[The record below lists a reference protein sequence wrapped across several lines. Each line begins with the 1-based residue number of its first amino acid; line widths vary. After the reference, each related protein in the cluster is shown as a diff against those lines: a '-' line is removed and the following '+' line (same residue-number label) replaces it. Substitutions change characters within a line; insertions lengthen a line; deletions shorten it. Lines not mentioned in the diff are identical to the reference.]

1 MDINFEYY
9 KVFYYVAR
17 LKSVTL
23 AAKALFIT
31 QPAVSKS
38 IGKLEESLNCRLFNR
53 IRKMELTTEGAT
65 LYGHIS
71 KAFQHILTGVEELED
86 MTKLNRGE
94 VCIGAVHMF
103 IRYYLM
109 PYLESYHTKYP
120 DISIK
125 FNNSDMRGTAA
136 ALRSSKIDFGIVT
149 KPIDRPDDFDVI
161 PLGVLR
167 DVFIAG
173 DMFAQLKDKEMT
185 LEELSRYP
193 IICLKAGM
201 MTRHYTD
208 ALFLEKNIILKPVFE
223 LEMLDIM
230 VPLSEI
236 GLGISLVNNI
246 VADAHVGRSKIFELK
261 LKEQLPE
268 REICIIKNKGDNLS
282 FAASAFIEELH
293 NLKL

>member
-17 LKSVTL
+17 LQSVTL

-38 IGKLEESLNCRLFNR
+38 IARLEESLNCRLFNR
-53 IRKMELTTEGAT
+53 TRKMELTTEGAA
-65 LYGHIS
+65 LYAHIS
-71 KAFQHILTGVEELED
+71 KAFQHIITGVEELED

-103 IRYYLM
+103 IRYFLM
-109 PYLESYHTKYP
+109 PYLEVYHNKYP
-120 DISIK
+120 NIAIK

-136 ALRSSKIDFGIVT
+136 ALRSGKIDFGIVT
-149 KPIDRPDDFDVI
+149 KPVDRPDDFDVI
-161 PLGVLR
+161 TVGSVR

-173 DMFAQLKDKEMT
+173 ERFSQLKDKEMT

-193 IICLKAGM
+193 IICLKSGM
-201 MTRHYTD
+201 ITRHYTD
-208 ALFLEKNIILKPVFE
+208 AIFLEKNIILKPVFE
-223 LEMLDIM
+223 MEMLDIM

-236 GLGISLVNNI
+236 GLGISLVNDI
-246 VADAHVGRSKIFELK
+246 VAKAHKASGRVFEVK
-261 LKEQLPE
+261 LTEPLPS
-268 REICIIKNKGDNLS
+268 RDICIIKNKGDHLS
-282 FAASAFIEELH
+282 AAAAAFIDELH
-293 NLKL
+293 NFKL